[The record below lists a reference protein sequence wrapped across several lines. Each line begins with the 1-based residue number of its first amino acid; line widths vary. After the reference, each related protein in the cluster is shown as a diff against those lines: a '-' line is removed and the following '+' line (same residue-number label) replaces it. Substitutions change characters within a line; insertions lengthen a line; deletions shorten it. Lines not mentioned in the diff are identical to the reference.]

1 MAPSTKDLIGS
12 IDAGTT
18 SVRFMLFDEEGTV
31 VDFHQLEFT
40 QFYDHPGW
48 QDQDPHEIV
57 DKVNECIEQTI
68 AKVEKKGVYS
78 RKDVKVCS
86 VTNQRET
93 TVVWDKASGKA
104 LTRCI
109 AWPDTRT
116 AHTVKELAKKHP
128 KGVDAVKW
136 ETGLPLSTYFA
147 ATKLRWMLDNLPEV
161 KKAHDEKT
169 MLFGTVDS
177 WLVYNLTK
185 GAAHITDA
193 SNASRTM
200 FMDLR
205 KQAWDPKLCDFFGV
219 DPSILPTIKSSA
231 EIYGKVEEGALTGV
245 DIGGIVGDQ
254 QAALVG
260 QKCLSPGEAK
270 NTYGTGAFLLYNT
283 GDKVVDSNNGLLSTI
298 AYQAGPHA
306 QPQYALEGS
315 IAVAGS
321 AIKWLRDNL
330 QIIKEASEVDCAADV
345 EAAECVFVT
354 AFSGLLAPVWDSTA
368 TGTLIGISGFHD
380 KRHICRAV
388 LEAAAFQTKAVLDA
402 MEKDSG
408 VPLRALN
415 VDGGMT
421 NSDVFCQLQA
431 NILGLAVERPAMR
444 ETTALGSALLAGQ
457 AKGLFGWDLS
467 KPETLKR
474 VNMAGRDAF
483 EPKIDE
489 EKRKELLRQWWRA
502 VERSRGWHED
512 SA

>member
-1 MAPSTKDLIGS
+1 MGKELVAS

-18 SVRFMLFDEEGTV
+18 SVRFMVFDAFANVIGS
-31 VDFHQLEFT
+31 HQLEFT
-40 QFYDHPGW
+40 QFYDKPGW

-57 DKVNECIEQTI
+57 DKVNICIEETVKAI
-68 AKVEKKGVYS
+68 EAKGEYTRS
-78 RKDVKVCS
+78 DIKVTG

-93 TVVWDKASGKA
+93 TVVWDKNTGKA

-116 AHTVKELAKKHP
+116 AGTVREFAAKSE
-128 KGVDAVKW
+128 KGVDAVKY

-147 ATKLRWMLDNLPEV
+147 ATKLRWMLDNLPNV

-185 GAAHITDA
+185 GKAHITDA

-205 KQAWDPKLCDFFGV
+205 KQAWDPKLCEFFGI
-219 DPSILPTIKSSA
+219 DKDILPTIKSSA
-231 EIYGKVEEGALTGV
+231 EIYGQVSEGVLAGV

-254 QAALVG
+254 MAALVG

-283 GDKVVDSNNGLLSTI
+283 GDKVVDSKNGLLSTI

-330 QIIKEASEVDCAADV
+330 GLIKEAKEVDCAGEI
-345 EAAECVFVT
+345 EASECIFVT
-354 AFSGLLAPVWDSTA
+354 AFSGLLAPVWDTTA
-368 TGTLIGISGFHD
+368 AGTLIGLSGFHD
-380 KRHICRAV
+380 KRHICRSV
-388 LEAAAFQTKAVLDA
+388 LEAACFQTKAVLDA

-408 VPLRALN
+408 VPLKALQ

-421 NSDVFCQLQA
+421 NSDIFCQIQSD
-431 NILGLAVERPAMR
+431 ILDLNVERPAMR

-467 KPETLKR
+467 RPETLSK
-474 VNMAGRDAF
+474 VNMAGRDVF
-483 EPKIDE
+483 ESKLE
-489 EKRKELLRQWWRA
+489 AEKRKELLKQWWRA
-502 VERSRGWHED
+502 VERSRGWHAD
-512 SA
+512 A

>member
-1 MAPSTKDLIGS
+1 MNAAAAAGVLGRRCTFTTDTLLSS
-12 IDAGTT
+12 ILPTT
-18 SVRFMLFDEEGTV
+18 LA
-31 VDFHQLEFT
+31 
-40 QFYDHPGW
+40 
-48 QDQDPHEIV
+48 DQDPHEIV
-57 DKVNECIEQTI
+57 DKVNICIEETI
-68 AKVEKKGVYS
+68 KEIESKGDYT
-78 RKDVKVCS
+78 RKDIKVIG

-93 TVVWDKASGKA
+93 TVVWDKNTGKA

-116 AHTVKELAKKHP
+116 ASTVKQLASKSE
-128 KGVDAVKW
+128 KGIDAVKY

-161 KKAHDEKT
+161 KKAHDEKK

-205 KQAWDPKLCDFFGV
+205 KQAWDPKLCSFFGV
-219 DPSILPTIKSSA
+219 DPDILPTIKSSA
-231 EIYGKVEEGALTGV
+231 EIYGQVQEGALKGI

-254 QAALVG
+254 MAALVG
-260 QKCLSPGEAK
+260 QKCLSAGEAK

-283 GDKVVDSNNGLLSTI
+283 GDKVVDSKNGLLSTI

-330 QIIKEASEVDCAADV
+330 GIIKEAKEVDCAAQV
-345 EAAECVFVT
+345 NESECVFVT

-368 TGTLIGISGFHD
+368 AGTLIGISGFHD

-388 LEAAAFQTKAVLDA
+388 LEAACFQTKAVLDA

-408 VPLRALN
+408 VPLKALQGEYN
-415 VDGGMT
+415 QHPR
-421 NSDVFCQLQA
+421 VFLDFA
-431 NILGLAVERPAMR
+431 R
-444 ETTALGSALLAGQ
+444 
-457 AKGLFGWDLS
+457 
-467 KPETLKR
+467 
-474 VNMAGRDAF
+474 
-483 EPKIDE
+483 
-489 EKRKELLRQWWRA
+489 
-502 VERSRGWHED
+502 
-512 SA
+512 